1 MSKNVLV
8 VIDMQNDFID
18 GALGSEEA
26 QAIVPKVKQKI
37 YEYNKNGDP
46 IIFTRDTHD
55 NNYLG
60 TSEGQK
66 LPIKHCIRG
75 TDGWQIGLEVRAGD
89 YGIINKRTFGYLK
102 WENALEYFI
111 DGLDLKNVTVEIC
124 GLDSD
129 ICVVTNA
136 LIIKTI
142 YPDINVMVC
151 LTRDTFGFAM
161 KSIFIKVVNRGNDAF
176 TVKAGDGFAQGIFTE
191 FGITEGDAANGIRNG
206 GFGSTTGK

>member
-1 MSKNVLV
+1 MDEKILI

-18 GALGSEEA
+18 GVLGSKEA
-26 QAIVPKVKQKI
+26 QAIVPKVKKKI
-37 YEYNKNGDP
+37 DEYNKNGNP
-46 IIFTRDTHD
+46 VIFTRDTHD

-102 WENALEYFI
+102 WENALEYFV
-111 DGLDLKNVTVEIC
+111 DGLDLKNVVVEIC

-142 YPDINVMVC
+142 YPDINVMVDASC
-151 LTRDTFGFAM
+151 CAGTTPEKHKAALEVM
-161 KSIFIKVVNRGNDAF
+161 KSCQIDVVG
-176 TVKAGDGFAQGIFTE
+176 E
-191 FGITEGDAANGIRNG
+191 
-206 GFGSTTGK
+206 